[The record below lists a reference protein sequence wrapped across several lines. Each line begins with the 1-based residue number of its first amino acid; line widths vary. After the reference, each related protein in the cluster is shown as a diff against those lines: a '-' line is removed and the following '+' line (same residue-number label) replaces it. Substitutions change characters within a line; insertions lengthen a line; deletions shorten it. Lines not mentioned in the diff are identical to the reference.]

1 MLLYIQALDNRT
13 FQVPLARG
21 KKALPGCV
29 PLAQLTSL
37 LSLSLLTLSL
47 CLFLP
52 LLCLHCCVPITQ
64 PFINFLPGIPGCHM
78 KSTVNCHRKLR
89 SSWGQE
95 DEASRGGSQKHNDP
109 HT

>member
-37 LSLSLLTLSL
+37 LSLSPYFVFVSLSSPSLLA
-47 CLFLP
+47 
-52 LLCLHCCVPITQ
+52 LLCSYHPT
-64 PFINFLPGIPGCHM
+64 FH
-78 KSTVNCHRKLR
+78 
-89 SSWGQE
+89 
-95 DEASRGGSQKHNDP
+95 
-109 HT
+109 